1 MNCLSFLLSPS
12 AAFFL
17 VFLLIGLYSIHQL
30 SRNRG
35 DDIRVVW
42 YLFSLSL
49 VVTFGIA
56 LWAVDIDAI
65 NKSGSFNGTSGEMLK
80 KLLDFML
87 DLNTDF
93 KILLAIVTF
102 IVLPQLLSYVLSGIS
117 GCASP
122 PFLIERS
129 WMFFIWGLVK
139 SFAVCAGIIFSIA
152 IFVIWKDWHDSW
164 SDTLPLFYLSTMLV
178 MLSFSTLFT
187 HREAK
192 TQAIDLKKNCPS
204 LGNLFKGMHRW
215 FTRHAS
221 SSD

>member
-1 MNCLSFLLSPS
+1 MNLSFSS

-17 VFLLIGLYSIHQL
+17 TFLFIGLYSIHQL

-49 VVTFGIA
+49 VVTLGIVW
-56 LWAVDIDAI
+56 WAVDIDAI
-65 NKSGSFNGTSGEMLK
+65 NKYGSFNGTSGEMLK

-87 DLNTDF
+87 DLNTDL

-102 IVLPQLLSYVLSGIS
+102 IVLPQLLNYVLSGLS
-117 GCASP
+117 GCASL
-122 PFLIERS
+122 PFLIEGS
-129 WMFFIWGLVK
+129 WMFFIWGMVK

-152 IFVIWKDWHDSW
+152 IFDIWKGWHDSW
-164 SDTLPLFYLSTMLV
+164 SDALPLFYMSTMLV
-178 MLSFSTLFT
+178 MLSFSTLFA
-187 HREAK
+187 HREAENI
-192 TQAIDLKKNCPS
+192 AADLQKNYS
-204 LGNLFKGMHRW
+204 NLVKPFIAMHRW